1 VNFDAN
7 TELPVMETFYTVQ
20 GEGAHSGRPAYF
32 IRLAGCDVGCHW
44 CDVKESWA
52 ASNAQLRPIQSLI
65 DEVVASGA
73 NFAVITGGEPLM
85 YNLDSLT
92 TQLKSAGIEL
102 AVETSGAHPLSGT
115 WDWIC
120 FSPKKFKAPRE
131 EFYAVS
137 HELKTVVYN
146 KSDLKWGEDHAA
158 NMHDKCILY
167 LQPEWDRRDLATPLI
182 LNYIREN
189 PKWRISVQSHKY
201 IGIP

>member
-1 VNFDAN
+1 
-7 TELPVMETFYTVQ
+7 METFYTVQ
-20 GEGAHSGRPAYF
+20 GEGAHSGRPAFF

-44 CDVKESWA
+44 CDVKESWE
-52 ASNAQLRPIQSLI
+52 STDAQLRKIESI
-65 DEVVASGA
+65 VEEVTSSGA
-73 NFAVITGGEPLM
+73 KFAVVTGGEPLM

-92 TQLKSAGIEL
+92 AQLRKQDIEL
-102 AVETSGAHPLSGT
+102 AIETSGAHPLSGT

-120 FSPKKFKAPRE
+120 FSPKKFKAPLP
-131 EFYAVS
+131 EFYKVA

-146 KSDLKWGEDHAA
+146 KHDLAWSVTHA
-158 NMHDKCILY
+158 DKVNDACMLF

>member
-1 VNFDAN
+1 MNFDPQI
-7 TELPVMETFYTVQ
+7 ELPVMETFYTVQ
-20 GEGAHSGRPAYF
+20 GEGAHSGRPAFF

-44 CDVKESWA
+44 CDVKESWE
-52 ASNAQLRPIQSLI
+52 STDAQLRKIESI
-65 DEVVASGA
+65 VEEVTSSGA
-73 NFAVITGGEPLM
+73 KFAVVTGGEPLM

-92 TQLKSAGIEL
+92 AQLRKQDIEL
-102 AVETSGAHPLSGT
+102 AIETSGAHPLSGT

-120 FSPKKFKAPRE
+120 FSPKKFKAPLP
-131 EFYAVS
+131 EFYAVA

-146 KSDLKWGEDHAA
+146 KHDLAWSVTHA
-158 NMHDKCILY
+158 DKVNDACMLF

-189 PKWRISVQSHKY
+189 PKWRISMQSHKY

>member
-1 VNFDAN
+1 
-7 TELPVMETFYTVQ
+7 METFYTVQ
-20 GEGAHSGRPAYF
+20 GEGAYSGRPAYF

-52 ASNAQLRPIQSLI
+52 ASDAQLRKIVSI
-65 DEVVASGA
+65 VEEVTSSGA

-92 TQLKSAGIEL
+92 KHLRDAGIEL

-120 FSPKKFKAPRE
+120 FSPKKAMLPRN
-131 EFYAVS
+131 EFYEVAN
-137 HELKTVVYN
+137 ELKTVVYN
-146 KSDLKWGEDHAA
+146 KHDLAWSEGHAEKV
-158 NMHDKCILY
+158 NDSCFLF
-167 LQPEWDRRDLATPLI
+167 LQPEWDKRDITTPLI
-182 LNYIREN
+182 LNYVREN

>member
-1 VNFDAN
+1 
-7 TELPVMETFYTVQ
+7 METFYTVQ
-20 GEGAHSGRPAYF
+20 GEGAHSGRPAFF

-44 CDVKESWA
+44 CDVKESWE
-52 ASNAQLRPIQSLI
+52 STDAQLRKIESI
-65 DEVVASGA
+65 VEEVTSSGA
-73 NFAVITGGEPLM
+73 KFAVVTGGEPLM

-92 TQLKSAGIEL
+92 AQLRKQDIEL
-102 AVETSGAHPLSGT
+102 AIETSGAHPLSGT

-120 FSPKKFKAPRE
+120 FSPKKFKAPLP
-131 EFYAVS
+131 EFYEVA

-146 KSDLKWGEDHAA
+146 KHDLAWSVTHA
-158 NMHDKCILY
+158 DKVNDACMLF

>member
-1 VNFDAN
+1 MNFDPQI
-7 TELPVMETFYTVQ
+7 ELPVMETFYTVQ
-20 GEGAHSGRPAYF
+20 GEGAHSGRPAFF

-44 CDVKESWA
+44 CDVKESWESTA
-52 ASNAQLRPIQSLI
+52 AQLRNI
-65 DEVVASGA
+65 DSIVEEVTSSGA
-73 NFAVITGGEPLM
+73 NFAVVTGGEPLM
-85 YNLDSLT
+85 YDLDSLT
-92 TQLKSAGIEL
+92 GQLRKQGVEL

-120 FSPKKFKAPRE
+120 FSPKKFKAPLP
-131 EFYAVS
+131 EFYDVA

-146 KSDLKWGEDHAA
+146 KHDLAWSVTHA
-158 NMHDKCILY
+158 DKVNDACMLF

-189 PKWRISVQSHKY
+189 PKWRISMQSHKY

>member
-1 VNFDAN
+1 
-7 TELPVMETFYTVQ
+7 METFYTIQ

-52 ASNAQLRPIQSLI
+52 ASNAQLRPIQSLV
-65 DEVVASGA
+65 DEVAASGA

-85 YNLDSLT
+85 YNLDALST
-92 TQLKSAGIEL
+92 ELKAAGIEL
-102 AVETSGAHPLSGT
+102 ALETSGAHPLSGT

-131 EFYAVS
+131 EFYAVA

-158 NMHDKCILY
+158 KMNESCILY
-167 LQPEWDRRDLATPLI
+167 LQPEWDKRDIATPLI
-182 LNYIREN
+182 LNYVREN